1 MVMHIEPLPISDIL
15 LLEPERHRDERGFF
29 SETYNKRA
37 LAERGI
43 ELDVVQ
49 DNHSLSVEKGT
60 VRGLHFQCP
69 PFAQAKLVRV
79 VRGAILDVAVDI
91 RTGSPT
97 YGRHVHTAL
106 SADNWRQVY
115 VPVGFAHGFCTL
127 APDTEVIYKVAN
139 YYSPDQDRGLL
150 WCDPAL
156 AIDWPVA
163 EADAVVSDK
172 DRKHPSLADLPEF
185 FVYEPLAND

>member
-60 VRGLHFQCP
+60 VRGLHFQSP

-97 YGRHVHTAL
+97 YGRHVQTTL
-106 SADNWRQVY
+106 SVDNWRQVY

-139 YYSPDQDRGLL
+139 Y
-150 WCDPAL
+150 
-156 AIDWPVA
+156 
-163 EADAVVSDK
+163 
-172 DRKHPSLADLPEF
+172 
-185 FVYEPLAND
+185 

>member
-1 MVMHIEPLPISDIL
+1 M
-15 LLEPERHRDERGFF
+15 
-29 SETYNKRA
+29 
-37 LAERGI
+37 
-43 ELDVVQ
+43 
-49 DNHSLSVEKGT
+49 
-60 VRGLHFQCP
+60 
-69 PFAQAKLVRV
+69 RV
-79 VRGAILDVAVDI
+79 DRGAILVVAVDI

-106 SADNWRQVY
+106 SADDWRQVY
-115 VPVGFAHGFCTL
+115 LPVGFAHGFCTL
-127 APDTEVIYKVAN
+127 APDTGTSSTKVAN
-139 YYSPDQDRGLL
+139 YHSPDQDRGLPR
-150 WCDPAL
+150 CDPAL

>member
-1 MVMHIEPLPISDIL
+1 MKVVGTAIPDVKLITALKHGD
-15 LLEPERHRDERGFF
+15 HRGFF
-29 SETYNKRA
+29 SETYNKLA
-37 LAERGI
+37 LAEAGI
-43 ELDVVQ
+43 ELDFVQ
-49 DNHSLSVEKGT
+49 DNHSFSVEQGT
-60 VRGLHFQCP
+60 VRGLHFQGP

-79 VRGAILDVAVDI
+79 ARGAILDVAVDI

-97 YGRHVHTAL
+97 YGRHVLTTL
-106 SADNWRQVY
+106 SVDNWHQVY

-172 DRKHPSLADLPEF
+172 DRKHPALADLPEF
-185 FVYEPLAND
+185 FVYETLAND

>member
-1 MVMHIEPLPISDIL
+1 MHIEPLKIPEVLVI
-15 LLEPERHRDERGFF
+15 EPERHRDGRGFF

-43 ELDVVQ
+43 EHEFVQ
-49 DNHSLSVEKGT
+49 DNHSFSVEKGT
-60 VRGLHFQCP
+60 VRGLHFQTP

-91 RTGSPT
+91 RTGSPS
-97 YGRHVHTAL
+97 YGRHVQTTL

-127 APDTEVIYKVAN
+127 VPDTEVIYKAAE
-139 YYSPDQDRGLL
+139 YYAPDRDSGLL

-163 EADAVVSDK
+163 KADAVVSDR
-172 DRKHPSLADLPEF
+172 DRKHPGLAGLPEF